1 MRCFVVMG
9 YGIRPDL
16 SSGKKINLDRI
27 YYEIIKPAV
36 IESGFECIRGDEV
49 LDSGLIDESMYY
61 GILESD
67 LVVADLTTLNPNAIY
82 ELGVRHG
89 VRKNRTIIMMET
101 GDKFFFD
108 LNHNR
113 TLTYTYVR
121 NRKKFTEE
129 AERVKIRLKAVID
142 SIVKENQVDSPLYKF
157 IPALREPVKD
167 ADEALQKKDSKPLFE
182 RIKEAIALRKKE
194 RYEEAKNLFTSL
206 IDDVPFDPYFRQQKA
221 LCTYKSEKPSPKEA
235 LEEALNIL
243 SPLENT
249 VDPETNGLLGAI
261 FKRKFYLSNAESDII
276 KAINYY
282 KKAYCIF
289 SDYYNGENYAFCLLL
304 RASLLQE
311 CEEKIELKVIA
322 KHIYRDVFESNRN
335 YIEDE
340 VNTDYEIWTL
350 ATLASCSLVLNEK
363 ELSDKYEK
371 SFLSRADKMM
381 KTSYLSQKQKL
392 VELLKS

>member
-1 MRCFVVMG
+1 MG
-9 YGIRPDL
+9 YGTRPDL
-16 SSGKKINLDRI
+16 TSGKKINLDRI
-27 YYEIIKPAV
+27 YHEIIKPAV
-36 IESGFECIRGDEV
+36 TESGFECIRGDEV

-121 NRKKFTEE
+121 NSQKFTEE
-129 AERVKIRLKAVID
+129 ANRVKSKLKAI
-142 SIVKENQVDSPLYKF
+142 IEAILKENQVDSPLYKF
-157 IPALREPVKD
+157 IPALKEPVKVED
-167 ADEALQKKDSKPLFE
+167 DALQKKDFKPLFE
-182 RIKEAIALRKKE
+182 RIKDAIALRKKE
-194 RYEEAKNLFTSL
+194 RYEEAKTLFTSL
-206 IDDVPFDPYFRQQKA
+206 IEDVPFDPYFRQQKA
-221 LCTYKSEKPSPKEA
+221 LCAYKSEKPSPKEA

-243 SPLENT
+243 SPLKNT

-276 KAINYY
+276 EAINYY
-282 KKAYCIF
+282 KKAYNIY

-304 RASLLQE
+304 RASLLQG
-311 CEEKIELKVIA
+311 CEEKTELKVIA
-322 KHIYRDVFESNRN
+322 KHIYRDVYESNRN
-335 YIEDE
+335 FVEDE
-340 VNTDYEIWTL
+340 VNTDYEIWSL
-350 ATLASCSLVLNEK
+350 ATLASCSLVLNEN

-371 SFLSRADKMM
+371 SFL
-381 KTSYLSQKQKL
+381 TILC
-392 VELLKS
+392 